1 MDCVN
6 QIIRA
11 PALPAR
17 NSWRDSASKHIL
29 SGSLAA
35 INMAAMKTTQH
46 AARLLALVCPLLV
59 AASAPAAEPADPLDE
74 CNVVWNSPSKD
85 STGSMPLGNGDIGAN
100 VWAEEG
106 GDLVFYISKTD
117 AWDGLGRLLKLGRVR
132 VTFTPN
138 PFAAGRPFRQTLRL
152 RQGEI
157 EIVAGPPAEAVTVR
171 IRVDAHLPVVRIE
184 AAGAKPFD
192 IQANLEVWRTR
203 EGPLEGKNRDSA
215 RGVLNAPEPMPAT
228 PDVIQ
233 DAEGDRLVWYHRNT
247 TSCWPVT
254 MKVQGLEGLVNPED
268 DPLLGRTFGGAI
280 MGEGLAKESPT
291 ALKSR
296 QAARQHAIS
305 IYAMTHADWRGELER
320 LIARASA
327 VSPEKAR
334 AGHLAWWD
342 AFWNRSWIRVSGTS
356 FGAEMSTNALPLR
369 IGAASNGG
377 SRFAGDI
384 ARPMI
389 FSRALAP
396 EEIAALAAR
405 KDAALAKDP
414 ALVASW
420 TLENLKD
427 GAFANVAPGGN
438 LPAKASGPVEVVD
451 APGGKAARLTGKGW
465 LEVADS
471 PKLGLT
477 KACTL
482 AAWVAPA
489 KGCAGDGRIIDKSV
503 AGSNNGYLLDVH
515 PGGNSLRFITAAATL
530 MHKADLAAGQ
540 WTHVAAT
547 FDAAGEAR
555 LYVNGKAAAAQA
567 VGAAT
572 PVVTQGYTL
581 QRFSNACG
589 GRGAMPIKFNGSIFT
604 VDIPGA
610 DGDYRRWGG
619 CFWFQNTRL
628 PYWSMPAC
636 GDYDLMRPLFKM
648 YTDALPFRKA
658 VTKLYYNHDG
668 AFYDE
673 TIYFWGTPC
682 NDDYRWKRDGAPVHL
697 LNNPYI
703 MRYWQGGLE
712 LAMMMLDCFDHTG
725 DKAFAKSQMVPF
737 AEAIVTFYD
746 KHYPRETDGRIRFE
760 PAQSLERWWKA
771 VNPMPEI
778 AGLRAVLPRLLA
790 LPEDLTTAAQRGQW
804 KRLLAQVPPIPLR
817 EADGKKVLAAAQ
829 EFSARHNIE
838 NPELYAI
845 FPYRLYGVG
854 RPDLAVARDAFE
866 IRIVKGSQGWQQDP
880 VQSAML
886 GLAEEAAQFVAKRFS
901 THDRGSRF
909 PAFWGPNFDWTP
921 DQCHGANGMMGLQ
934 AMLLQSDGRK
944 LLLFPAWP
952 KAWDVEFRLR
962 APLGT
967 TVEGVY
973 RSGKLQRLTV
983 TPPERAKDLIA
994 MEPQ

>member
-1 MDCVN
+1 
-6 QIIRA
+6 
-11 PALPAR
+11 
-17 NSWRDSASKHIL
+17 
-29 SGSLAA
+29 
-35 INMAAMKTTQH
+35 MAAMKTTKH
-46 AARLLALVCPLLV
+46 AVRLIALLCPALA
-59 AASAPAAEPADPLDE
+59 AACALAAAGPADPLDE
-74 CNVVWNSPSKD
+74 SNVVWESPSKD
-85 STGSMPLGNGDIGAN
+85 SAGSMPLGNGDIGAN
-100 VWAEEG
+100 VWVEEG
-106 GDLVFYISKTD
+106 GDLVFYVSKTD

-132 VTFTPN
+132 VQLTPN
-138 PFAAGRPFRQTLRL
+138 PFVAGRPFRQTLRL

-157 EIVAGPPAEAVTVR
+157 EIVAGPPEEAVTIR
-171 IRVDAHLPVVRIE
+171 IRVDANLPVVRVE
-184 AAGAKPFD
+184 AEGAKPFD
-192 IQANLEVWRTR
+192 VRANLEVWRTKA
-203 EGPLEGKNRDSA
+203 GPLEGKNRDAA
-215 RGVLNAPEPMPAT
+215 RGVLDSPEPLIAT

-254 MKVQGLEGLVNPED
+254 MKVQGLDGLVKPED

-280 MGEGLAKESPT
+280 MGDGLAKESPT

-305 IYAMTHADWRGELER
+305 VYALTDADWRGGLAR

-327 VSPEKAR
+327 VPPEKAR
-334 AGHLAWWD
+334 AEHLAWWD

-356 FGAEMSTNALPLR
+356 LGAEMTANTLPLR
-369 IGAASNGG
+369 IGAASSGG
-377 SRFAGDI
+377 SRFVGDI
-384 ARPMI
+384 ARPMV

-396 EEIAALAAR
+396 EEIADLAAR

-420 TLENLKD
+420 TFENPKD
-427 GAFANVAPGGN
+427 GAFANLAPGGD

-451 APGGKAARLTGKGW
+451 APGGKAARLTGKGY
-465 LEVADS
+465 LEVADC
-471 PKLGLT
+471 PKLRLT

-482 AAWVAPA
+482 AAWVTPA
-489 KGCAGDGRIIDKSV
+489 KGVATDGRIIDKSQ
-503 AGSNNGYLLDVH
+503 AGSNNGYLLDTH

-530 MHKADLAAGQ
+530 THKADLAAGQ

-547 FDAAGEAR
+547 FDAAGEQR
-555 LYVNGKAAAAQA
+555 LYVNGKLVAAQA
-567 VGAAT
+567 VGGKAS
-572 PVVTQGYTL
+572 VVSQGYAL
-581 QRFSNACG
+581 QRFINACG

-628 PYWSMPAC
+628 AYWSMPAC
-636 GDYDLMRPLFKM
+636 GDYDLMQPLFKM
-648 YTDALPFRKA
+648 YADALPFRKA
-658 VTKLYYNHDG
+658 VTKLYYNHEG

-682 NDDYRWKRDGAPVHL
+682 NDDYRWKRDGVPASL
-697 LNNPYI
+697 LNNQYI

-712 LAMMMLDCFDHTG
+712 LTMMMLDYFDHTG
-725 DKAFAKSQMVPF
+725 DKEFAGKQLVPL
-737 AEAIVTFYD
+737 ADAIVTFFD
-746 KHYPRETDGRIRFE
+746 KHYPREADGKLRFE
-760 PAQSLERWWKA
+760 PAQSLETWWKA
-771 VNPMPEI
+771 VNPMPEV
-778 AGLRAVLPRLLA
+778 AGLRAVLPRLIA
-790 LPEDLTTAAQRGQW
+790 LPEDLTTAAQRREW
-804 KRLLAQVPPIPLR
+804 RRLLAQVPPVPLR

-829 EFSARHNIE
+829 EFSNHRNCE

-854 RPDLAVARDAFE
+854 RPDLAAARGAFE
-866 IRIVKGSQGWQQDP
+866 VRIDKGSAGWQQDP

-886 GLAEEAAQFVAKRFS
+886 GLAEEAAKLVAKRFS

-909 PAFWGPNFDWTP
+909 PAFWGPNFDWIP
-921 DQCHGANGMMGLQ
+921 DQDHGANGMMALQ

-952 KAWDVEFRLR
+952 KAWDVEFKLR
-962 APLGT
+962 APLAT
-967 TVEGVY
+967 TVEGIY
-973 RSGKLQRLTV
+973 RGGKLERLSV
-983 TPPERAKDLIA
+983 TPPEREKDLVR

>member
-1 MDCVN
+1 
-6 QIIRA
+6 
-11 PALPAR
+11 
-17 NSWRDSASKHIL
+17 
-29 SGSLAA
+29 
-35 INMAAMKTTQH
+35 MAAMKTTHCYSAKQRF
-46 AARLLALVCPLLV
+46 AAKHEPVVRLPALVCLASIV
-59 AASAPAAEPADPLDE
+59 AASAPVRADPLDA

-85 STGSMPLGNGDIGAN
+85 SAGSMPLGNGRLGLN
-100 VWAEEG
+100 VWVKEG

-132 VTFTPN
+132 LKFTPN

-157 EIVAGPPAEAVTVR
+157 EIVAGPPAEAVAVR

-215 RGVLNAPEPMPAT
+215 RGVLNAPEPMLAT
-228 PDVIQ
+228 PDTII
-233 DAEGDRLVWYHRNT
+233 DDPGNRLVWYHQNT

-254 MKVQGLEGLVNPED
+254 MKVQGLEGLVKPED

-280 MGEGLAKESPT
+280 MAEGLAKESPT
-291 ALKSR
+291 ALRSK
-296 QAARQHAIS
+296 QAARQHEIA
-305 IYAMTHADWRGELER
+305 IYALTQAPVTRLEWLAALDR
-320 LIARASA
+320 LIDRVDSTPA
-327 VSPEKAR
+327 EKAR
-334 AGHLAWWD
+334 AAHLAWWD

-356 FGAEMSTNALPLR
+356 FGAGVS
-369 IGAASNGG
+369 
-377 SRFAGDI
+377 
-384 ARPMI
+384 
-389 FSRALAP
+389 
-396 EEIAALAAR
+396 
-405 KDAALAKDP
+405 
-414 ALVASW
+414 
-420 TLENLKD
+420 
-427 GAFANVAPGGN
+427 
-438 LPAKASGPVEVVD
+438 
-451 APGGKAARLTGKGW
+451 
-465 LEVADS
+465 
-471 PKLGLT
+471 
-477 KACTL
+477 
-482 AAWVAPA
+482 
-489 KGCAGDGRIIDKSV
+489 
-503 AGSNNGYLLDVH
+503 
-515 PGGNSLRFITAAATL
+515 
-530 MHKADLAAGQ
+530 
-540 WTHVAAT
+540 
-547 FDAAGEAR
+547 
-555 LYVNGKAAAAQA
+555 
-567 VGAAT
+567 
-572 PVVTQGYTL
+572 VVTQGYTL
-581 QRFSNACG
+581 QRFINACG

-610 DGDYRRWGG
+610 DGDYRQWGG

-682 NDDYRWKRDGAPVHL
+682 NDDYNWKRDGTPASL

-703 MRYWQGGLE
+703 MREWQGGLE
-712 LAMMMLDCFDHTG
+712 LAMMMLDDFDHTG

-746 KHYPRETDGRIRFE
+746 KHYPREADGRIRFE
-760 PAQSLERWWKA
+760 PAQSLETWWNV
-771 VNPMPEI
+771 VNPLPEI

-790 LPEDLTTAAQRGQW
+790 LPEDLTTAAQRGRW
-804 KRLLAQVPPIPLR
+804 RRLLAQVPPVPTR
-817 EADGKKVLAAAQ
+817 RFETDGKKVLAPAQ
-829 EFSARHNIE
+829 TFSSRNNCE

-854 RPDLAVARDAFE
+854 KPDLAVARDAFE
-866 IRIVKGSQGWQQDP
+866 VRIDKGSAGWQQDP

-886 GLAEEAAQFVAKRFS
+886 GLAGEAAKFVANRFS

-921 DQCHGANGMMGLQ
+921 DQCHGANGMMALQ
-934 AMLLQSDGRK
+934 AMLLQADGRK

-952 KAWDVEFRLR
+952 KAWDVEFKLH

-967 TVEGVY
+967 TVEGIY
-973 RSGKLQRLTV
+973 RGGKLERISV
-983 TPPERAKDLIA
+983 TPPERAKDLVA